1 MPFLIYLILL
11 DFVVNSCSIAINYR
25 TTLRADTATSVVIRL
40 RKPIN
45 KNNQHSN
52 HV

>member
-11 DFVVNSCSIAINYR
+11 NFVVNSSSFVIKYR
-25 TTLRADTATSVVIRL
+25 TAFKTYTATSVIIRL
-40 RKPIN
+40 REPKY
-45 KNNQHSN
+45 KNNQHPN